1 MAGSAWVEAFFPRSF
16 LDVNRN
22 LTEIDTALLEEPWPH
37 SVETD
42 PAAAAI
48 SRICLGTGPY

>member
-1 MAGSAWVEAFFPRSF
+1 MAGSAWVEAFFPRSS

-37 SVETD
+37 PVETD
-42 PAAAAI
+42 VAAI